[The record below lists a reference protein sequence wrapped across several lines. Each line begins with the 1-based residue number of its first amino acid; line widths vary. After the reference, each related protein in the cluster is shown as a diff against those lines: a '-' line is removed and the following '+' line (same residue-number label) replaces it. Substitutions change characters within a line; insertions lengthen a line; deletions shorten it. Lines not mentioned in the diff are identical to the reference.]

1 MNSPVVLRGVE
12 GEEEWAVVAY
22 LKGAIVQMTP
32 KHFPVCGSY
41 DECIERAAIYRGQNQ
56 TFARKWAGWH
66 FAGMRVD
73 GQITY

>member
-1 MNSPVVLRGVE
+1 MTSPIAIRGIE
-12 GEEEWAVVAY
+12 GEEEWAVVAH
-22 LKGAIVQMTP
+22 LAGAIVPMTP

-41 DECIERAAIYRGQNQ
+41 DECIERANVYRGMNPP
-56 TFARKWAGWH
+56 FAKKWAGWH